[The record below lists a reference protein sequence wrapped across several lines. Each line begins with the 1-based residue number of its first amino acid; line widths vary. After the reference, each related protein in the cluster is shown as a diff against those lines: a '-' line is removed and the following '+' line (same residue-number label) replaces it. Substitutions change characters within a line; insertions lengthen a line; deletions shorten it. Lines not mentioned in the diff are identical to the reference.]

1 VGVPVV
7 TSQKCALHPLMKR
20 TAIFLILTVPTTAWA
35 CPFCRDATAS
45 GSGAGTPVF
54 NTSIYFML
62 GGLLVAASLMIGA
75 LSSGFRRRG

>member
-1 VGVPVV
+1 
-7 TSQKCALHPLMKR
+7 MKKA
-20 TAIFLILTVPTTAWA
+20 TILLIFTIPSAAWA